1 MANKRAPHRNRTKG
15 MIPVWVMCPTCG
27 KMFIEYY
34 EVVPPEKVPRRY
46 CDKHDGNREESEYGY
61 GYDEEAA

>member
-1 MANKRAPHRNRTKG
+1 
-15 MIPVWVMCPTCG
+15 MIPVWVKCPTCG

-34 EVVPPEKVPRRY
+34 EVVPPEKIPRLY
-46 CDKHDGNREESEYGY
+46 CEKHAGNREESEYGY